1 MLRSPRKVTRLKTEG
16 TEFAV
21 TTSSTDGM
29 DTLCTELGVS
39 WLAAKLEFSLFAV
52 VGALGAGC

>member
-1 MLRSPRKVTRLKTEG
+1 
-16 TEFAV
+16 
-21 TTSSTDGM
+21 M

-39 WLAAKLEFSLFAV
+39 WLTAKLEFSLFAV